1 MLPNYPPDTEE
12 HAEDIEFFQE
22 PHGKGS
28 YSTLWTPGKK
38 KKKPTALHHA
48 STARR
53 DSALK

>member
-38 KKKPTALHHA
+38 KKNPQHYITPAPPGEIQP
-48 STARR
+48 
-53 DSALK
+53 

>member
-12 HAEDIEFFQE
+12 HAEDVEFFQE

-38 KKKPTALHHA
+38 KKKNPQHYITPAPPGEIQP
-48 STARR
+48 
-53 DSALK
+53 